1 MDTVDLVG
9 VDILCPALRYI
20 IFHFLKS
27 LFKSS
32 AVGLMHQ
39 LEVNSN
45 YMISC
50 VVTAWKN
57 EVAISSGRTVH
68 KWVQWQEGGCP
79 HVLQIWMEG
88 GYFNIKIKIY
98 LDHKTCRLSI

>member
-1 MDTVDLVG
+1 VCGVLCAFVTWSKSHCFVINVALMDTVDLVG

-50 VVTAWKN
+50 VVTA
-57 EVAISSGRTVH
+57 
-68 KWVQWQEGGCP
+68 
-79 HVLQIWMEG
+79 
-88 GYFNIKIKIY
+88 
-98 LDHKTCRLSI
+98 